1 MRAYYNYYNTSL
13 LVLHEYN
20 LQQKSLYQLYTL
32 RKIIKEGKNYIVE
45 KVNAKIIDV
54 LEKVIN
60 SKTNGEILMT
70 LIREN
75 SILSQEII
83 NNNTIKIENNFTLLK
98 IYKNINKIEKIINL
112 KKNSLLS
119 EYQIKERITLQYKY
133 LFFKIKEKLVLCK
146 I

>member
-119 EYQIKERITLQYKY
+119 QYQIKERITLQYKY